1 MRLNRIAQSLSPRH
15 KSAPHRA
22 LARSR
27 GRSGRRWTLITALV
41 TIVAGV
47 VVAAPSAAS
56 FDDTK
61 PCPTPNNQVFEC
73 PNGEVGKPYSIQLVG
88 HDGCDLYR
96 FEVDSGSLPQGLSL
110 SSSGVLSGIPQ
121 GAGKSHFYLEIHD
134 LLPSEGG
141 YPWCGGDNP
150 SQKEFTIGISPGLSI
165 SNQSVPAGMVGTA
178 YGQTLTAL
186 NVNSVNPFSGTPATG
201 TTWSVQSGTLPA
213 GVTLSSSGV
222 LQGTPTAVG
231 TYQFVVRAQNA
242 DRSDTET
249 LTLLVVEPL
258 DIAQPAVSPAEV
270 AIPFT
275 LQLQATGGGPPG
287 APTYKWSLATGAV
300 LPNGLTL
307 NPDTG
312 LISGTPTVAGS
323 FPVQVAVTD
332 GIGFSAT
339 EDVAVSIAAKVA
351 ISTKRL
357 KVAKEDKR
365 YSARIQATG
374 GVGKKTFKLRGK
386 LPKGL
391 KFKAATG
398 VISGVPTVHGRFP
411 ITVEVTDGLGA
422 KALQKLVLR
431 VLA

>member
-1 MRLNRIAQSLSPRH
+1 
-15 KSAPHRA
+15 
-22 LARSR
+22 
-27 GRSGRRWTLITALV
+27 
-41 TIVAGV
+41 
-47 VVAAPSAAS
+47 
-56 FDDTK
+56 
-61 PCPTPNNQVFEC
+61 
-73 PNGEVGKPYSIQLVG
+73 
-88 HDGCDLYR
+88 
-96 FEVDSGSLPQGLSL
+96 
-110 SSSGVLSGIPQ
+110 
-121 GAGKSHFYLEIHD
+121 
-134 LLPSEGG
+134 
-141 YPWCGGDNP
+141 
-150 SQKEFTIGISPGLSI
+150 
-165 SNQSVPAGMVGTA
+165 MVGQGYSQA
-178 YGQTLTAL
+178 LTAM
-186 NVNSVNPFSGTPATG
+186 NVITVNPFSGTPAIG
-201 TTWSVQSGTLPA
+201 TTWSVQSGSLPA
-213 GVTLSSSGV
+213 GVTLSSSGA
-222 LQGTPTAVG
+222 LQGTPTTVG
-231 TYQFVVRAQNA
+231 TYQFVVRAQNG

-323 FPVQVAVTD
+323 FPVKVAVAD

-365 YSARIQATG
+365 FSARIQATG